1 MSPWDVAYAAASIA
15 LLGGAAVTLCA
26 ATVLLS
32 TLAGH
37 VLHRWTQ
44 RSLDDLL
51 DEPEPEPDLEPGWR
65 FSDLSEQWVR
75 DEYAAIVARL
85 RHPAGRAPDDDTD
98 HTA

>member
-1 MSPWDVAYAAASIA
+1 MAYAAASIA

-44 RSLDDLL
+44 RPLEDLL
-51 DEPEPEPDLEPGWR
+51 EEPEPLEPDLEPGWR
-65 FSDLSEQWVR
+65 FSDLNEQWIR
-75 DEYAAIVARL
+75 DEYAEIVARL
-85 RHPAGRAPDDDTD
+85 RHPAGRAPDEDTGD
-98 HTA
+98 GP